1 MSTVEMKL
9 PPSEL
14 SGTMAEMRIWLDQR
28 RFEPSVFSSRGNGAD
43 VLVRVG
49 FKVSEEAKAFAD
61 RFAGRIG
68 AEAAI

>member
-9 PPSEL
+9 QPNEL
-14 SGTMAEMRIWLDQR
+14 SGTMAEMRIWLDR
-28 RFEPSVFSSRGNGAD
+28 HRFEPAVFSSRGNGAD

-49 FKVSEEAKAFAD
+49 FKASEEAEAFAD

-68 AEAAI
+68 ARAAL